1 MGCAE
6 ALDDSSLPL
15 ALGELLVPFGDSIG
29 HHIVS
34 VDQDAYTLRN
44 RLAFFQDYEQEA

>member
-6 ALDDSSLPL
+6 TLDDSSLPL
-15 ALGELLVPFGDSIG
+15 ALDVLLLPFGDSTG
-29 HHIVS
+29 HHIAF